1 MKLKT
6 HLALL
11 LSILFL
17 SNSVSLPAA
26 ASEGKFTVLEEGDPA
41 PFGGA
46 LFDIQATAEIISF
59 KKYMEDSA
67 SEEMRYY
74 LEQMGEQY
82 RVEMETSK
90 LEIQSLTDQNILLV
104 EQNEELQRA
113 FELKS
118 RTSTLMFAGGLALG
132 MGLTI
137 GFTKLVLTAVSNN

>member
-6 HLALL
+6 RLGLL
-11 LSILFL
+11 LSTLFL
-17 SNSVSLPAA
+17 SNSISFPVA
-26 ASEGKFTVLEEGDPA
+26 ASEGKFTILEEGDPA

-74 LEQMGEQY
+74 LEQMGETY
-82 RVEMETSK
+82 RLEMETSN
-90 LEIQSLTDQNILLV
+90 LQIISLTEENEILKQQN
-104 EQNEELQRA
+104 QELRKA
-113 FELKS
+113 YELKS

-132 MGLTI
+132 MGLTL
-137 GFTKLVLTAVSNN
+137 GFTKLVLTAID

>member
-6 HLALL
+6 RLGLL
-11 LSILFL
+11 LSTLFL
-17 SNSVSLPAA
+17 SNSISFPVA
-26 ASEGKFTVLEEGDPA
+26 ASEGKFTILEEGDPA

-74 LEQMGEQY
+74 LQQMGEQY
-82 RVEMETSK
+82 RLEMETSK
-90 LEIQSLTDQNILLV
+90 LEIQSLTDENMMLL
-104 EQNEELQRA
+104 EQNEELKRA

-118 RTSTLMFAGGLALG
+118 RTSTLMFVGGLALG
-132 MGLTI
+132 MGVTI
-137 GFTKLVLTAVSNN
+137 GFTKLVLVAVSND

>member
-1 MKLKT
+1 MKLKK

-17 SNSVSLPAA
+17 SNSVNSPAY
-26 ASEGKFTVLEEGDPA
+26 ASEGKFTILDEGDTA

-59 KKYMEDSA
+59 KKYMEEHA
-67 SEEMRYY
+67 SEDMRYY

-82 RVEMETSK
+82 RLEMESSR
-90 LEIQSLTDQNILLV
+90 LEIESISEQNETLKQ
-104 EQNEELQRA
+104 QNEELRKA
-113 FELKS
+113 FEIKS

-132 MGLTI
+132 MGITI
-137 GFTKLVLTAVSNN
+137 GFTKLVLTAVNND

>member
-6 HLALL
+6 RLGLL
-11 LSILFL
+11 LSTLFL
-17 SNSVSLPAA
+17 SNSISFPVA
-26 ASEGKFTVLEEGDPA
+26 ASEGKFTILEEGDPA

-74 LEQMGEQY
+74 LEQMGETY
-82 RVEMETSK
+82 RLEMETSK
-90 LEIQSLTDQNILLV
+90 LQIISLTEENETLKQ
-104 EQNEELQRA
+104 QNEELRRA
-113 FELKS
+113 YELKS

-132 MGLTI
+132 MGVTI
-137 GFTKLVLTAVSNN
+137 GFTKLVLTAID

>member
-6 HLALL
+6 HLGSLL
-11 LSILFL
+11 LILFS
-17 SNSVSLPAA
+17 SNSISFPVA
-26 ASEGKFTVLEEGDPA
+26 ASEGKFTILEEGDPA

-59 KKYMEDSA
+59 KKYIEDTA

-74 LEQMGEQY
+74 LEQMGETY
-82 RVEMETSK
+82 RLEMETSK
-90 LEIQSLTDQNILLV
+90 LQIISLTEENETLKQQN
-104 EQNEELQRA
+104 QELRKA

-132 MGLTI
+132 MGVTI
-137 GFTKLVLTAVSNN
+137 GFTKLVLTAID

>member
-6 HLALL
+6 HLGLL

-17 SNSVSLPAA
+17 SNSVTFPAYA
-26 ASEGKFTVLEEGDPA
+26 NEGKFTILEEGDPA

-59 KKYMEDSA
+59 KKYMEDNA
-67 SEEMRYY
+67 SEEIRYY
-74 LEQMGEQY
+74 LESMGEQY
-82 RVEMETSK
+82 RLEMETSQ
-90 LEIQSLTDQNILLV
+90 LQIVSLTEENETLKQ
-104 EQNEELQRA
+104 QNEELRRA

-132 MGLTI
+132 MGVTI
-137 GFTKLVLTAVSNN
+137 GFTKLVLTAVSNT